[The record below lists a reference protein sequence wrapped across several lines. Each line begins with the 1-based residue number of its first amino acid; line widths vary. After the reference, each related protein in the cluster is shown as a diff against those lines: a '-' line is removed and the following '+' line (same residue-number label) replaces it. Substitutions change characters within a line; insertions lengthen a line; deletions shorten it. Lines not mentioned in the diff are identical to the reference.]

1 MKKTIVSIIMF
12 LVSLPVYVLLIAI
25 FIYWCIWFIPIGSL
39 FQVTRINT
47 LSDWF
52 EKIDRFFMQILRKFI
67 G

>member
-1 MKKTIVSIIMF
+1 MKKTIVPIIMF

-25 FIYWCIWFIPIGSL
+25 FIYWCVWFIPLETL
-39 FQVTRINT
+39 FRVTRINT

-52 EKIDRFFMQILRKFI
+52 EKIDRFFMQILRKVF